1 MQRHTLLGALL
12 LVIALQAGF
21 ALAADAQ
28 KDFTYQAEIMKWRA
42 QREISLKQNWLPLV
56 GLFWLKDGT
65 NQCGS
70 NGNDPVLLPHAKAP
84 DQGGVFE
91 LKDGVVTVKA
101 LPGSDLKVNGK
112 PVTEMK
118 LDSDESQNPTILEL
132 GDLRMH
138 VIKRNKRYGIR
149 VKDTNSDRVHEF
161 TGIQYFPIQD
171 SYRVSGTFVPFDTPK
186 KLAIPTVL
194 GENVEMT
201 SPGYVEFTVNGTK
214 ARLSVLI
221 EDDPHEYFFIMKDL
235 TSGTETYPAG
245 RFLYAS
251 AAKDGKVTLD
261 FNKAF
266 TPPCGFTPYATCP
279 LPPKENYLKVAI
291 NAGEKYQGHH

>member
-1 MQRHTLLGALL
+1 MQRYRRLGALL
-12 LVIALQAGF
+12 VLVLLQEGI
-21 ALAADAQ
+21 ALAAETQ
-28 KDFTYQAEIMKWRA
+28 KDSAYQAEIMKWRA
-42 QREISLKQNWLPLV
+42 QRVASLKENWLPLV
-56 GLFWLKDGT
+56 GLFWLKEGT
-65 NQCGS
+65 NQFGS
-70 NGNDPVLLPHAKAP
+70 NANDPVLLPRAKAP
-84 DQGGVFE
+84 EQAGVFE

-101 LPGSDLKVNGK
+101 LPGSDLKANGK
-112 PVTEMK
+112 SITEMK
-118 LDSDESQNPTILEL
+118 LENDESGKPTVLEL

-138 VIKRNKRYGIR
+138 VIKRNKRIGIR

-161 TGIQYFPIQD
+161 AGLQYFPIQD

-194 GENVEMT
+194 GESVEMT
-201 SPGYVEFTVNGTK
+201 SPGYVEFTINGTK
-214 ARLSVLI
+214 SRLSVLI
-221 EDDPHEYFFIMKDL
+221 EDDPHEYFFILKDL
-235 TSGTETYPAG
+235 TSGNETYPAG

-261 FNKAF
+261 FNKAY

-291 NAGEKYQGHH
+291 DAGEKYSGHH

>member
-1 MQRHTLLGALL
+1 MQRHKLLGAL
-12 LVIALQAGF
+12 VVVVLQAAITF
-21 ALAADAQ
+21 AADAQ
-28 KDFTYQAEIMKWRA
+28 KDSAYQAEIMKWRA
-42 QREISLKQNWLPLV
+42 QRVNSLKENWLPLV
-56 GLFWLKDGT
+56 GLFWLKEGS
-65 NQCGS
+65 NQFGS

-84 DQGGVFE
+84 DQAGVFE

-101 LPGSDLKVNGK
+101 LPGSDLKANGK
-112 PVTEMK
+112 PVSEMK
-118 LDSDESQNPTILEL
+118 LETDESEKPTILEL

-149 VKDTNSDRVHEF
+149 VKDTNSERVHEF
-161 TGIQYFPIQD
+161 AGLQYFPIQD
-171 SYRVSGTFVPFDTPK
+171 SYRVSGTFIPFDTPK

-201 SPGYVEFTVNGTK
+201 SPGYVEFTIDGTK
-214 ARLSVLI
+214 TRLSVLI
-221 EDDPHEYFFIMKDL
+221 EDDPHEYFFILKDL
-235 TSGTETYPAG
+235 TSGKETYPAG
-245 RFLYAS
+245 RFLYAR

-261 FNKAF
+261 FNKAY

-291 NAGEKYQGHH
+291 NAGEKYEGHH